1 MEPLVPLEGG
11 IIREP
16 SVPLKGGIIREPSV
30 PLELSALEFLDIE
43 QTVVEMVD
51 EYIQNNVLQ
60 MADPDFH
67 EQMTNTIA
75 EILFA
80 QWSDAGL
87 CLDEDFEDI
96 ITFVERFAD
105 HYFDN
110 YLGVDPA
117 LIPPVR
123 SHRTTLILDKN
134 DNAVDIGA
142 MTWVDRMTKKIEDL
156 AAVEQ
161 PAQRTPE
168 WYAFRNELIT
178 ASNLGKIFMSE
189 AQ

>member
-1 MEPLVPLEGG
+1 MDRFIVKMDDN
-11 IIREP
+11 INI
-16 SVPLKGGIIREPSV
+16 KGGIIREPLV
-30 PLELSALEFLDIE
+30 PLELEFLDIE

-110 YLGVDPA
+110 YLD
-117 LIPPVR
+117 
-123 SHRTTLILDKN
+123 
-134 DNAVDIGA
+134 
-142 MTWVDRMTKKIEDL
+142 
-156 AAVEQ
+156 
-161 PAQRTPE
+161 
-168 WYAFRNELIT
+168 Y
-178 ASNLGKIFMSE
+178 
-189 AQ
+189 